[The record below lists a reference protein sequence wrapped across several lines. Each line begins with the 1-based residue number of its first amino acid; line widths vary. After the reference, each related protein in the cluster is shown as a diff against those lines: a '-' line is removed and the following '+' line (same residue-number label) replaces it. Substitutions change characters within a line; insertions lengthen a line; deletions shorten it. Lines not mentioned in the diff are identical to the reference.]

1 MVGRESS
8 VINSTLFSQQ
18 EVITM
23 KHSCITSLLVAMMAL
38 TTTFAS
44 VDPRTDEDK
53 ATKTLVQAST
63 PGKTDFDAYD
73 SFPEISRRMLA
84 KPLHSSKVA
93 KMPNLNHRALEVTNT
108 GPFRVLKSKS
118 SRTKTSNQPS
128 SHPSISAKPSTS
140 HEPSSFPSAPPS
152 DSSQPSSRLASK
164 ASKDMTSKP
173 TLSSRPTSQPS
184 ESPSLSNEPS
194 HNPSVQPSRQAKVF
208 KSDRS
213 K

>member
-1 MVGRESS
+1 
-8 VINSTLFSQQ
+8 
-18 EVITM
+18 M
-23 KHSCITSLLVAMMAL
+23 KYSYITSLLVAMMAL

-108 GPFRVLKSKS
+108 GPFRVLNSKS

-152 DSSQPSSRLASK
+152 DSSQPSS
-164 ASKDMTSKP
+164 KP

-194 HNPSVQPSRQAKVF
+194 HNPSVQPSRQASKAF